1 MGVKLRYEDVKAFI
15 DKEDKLLSKEYNNN
29 KELLEIK
36 CGKCNLIYK
45 QMYDRYKRGCRHK
58 ECKNKGNV
66 NNFDNYNKNRKILL
80 KEKQYIVRECV
91 WCKNDYNVKRRKQ
104 QFCSK
109 DCAGKH
115 LSKDPEVNKE
125 RGRIGGNKS
134 MLTLCRRS
142 KGEIDFANLC
152 IDYFGN
158 ENIICNQLFFKDKN
172 NNLWDADIIITHL
185 KIAVLY
191 NGVFHYKKVYKDQK
205 LERMIAKDRL
215 KEKIIIQNGYTY
227 YIVKDLKSYN
237 KKFVI
242 DQFNLFIHKLSYI
255 IVLREMNINN
265 HKKIYNY
272 KNVLDSISKIN
283 LN

>member
-15 DKEDKLLSKEYNNN
+15 DKEDKLISEEYKTNSS
-29 KELLEIK
+29 LLEIECSR
-36 CGKCNLIYK
+36 CGLNYK
-45 QMYDRYKRGCRHK
+45 QNYSRYKQGFRHR
-58 ECKNKGNV
+58 ECKNKVIKIDINRTTRLFITDLIRKCTWCL
-66 NNFDNYNKNRKILL
+66 NN
-80 KEKQYIVRECV
+80 
-91 WCKNDYNVKRRKQ
+91 YNVKHRKQ
-104 QFCSK
+104 TFCSK
-109 DCAGKH
+109 KCSTNN
-115 LSKDPEVNKE
+115 LLKDPEVNKE

-242 DQFNLFIHKLSYI
+242 DQFNLFIHKLSYN
-255 IVLREMNINN
+255 IVLRELNVNN
-265 HKKIYNY
+265 HKKNYNY
-272 KNVLDSISKIN
+272 KNVLDDISKIN

>member
-1 MGVKLRYEDVKAFI
+1 MGVKLRYEDVKAI
-15 DKEDKLLSKEYNNN
+15 INKEDKLLSKEYNNN

>member
-1 MGVKLRYEDVKAFI
+1 MGVKLRYEDVKSFI

-36 CGKCNLIYK
+36 CGKCNLIYI
-45 QMYDRYKRGCRHK
+45 QMYDRYKRGCRHR

-80 KEKQYIVRECV
+80 KEKKDIIRECV

-125 RGRIGGNKS
+125 RGRVGGNKS

-142 KGEIDFANLC
+142 KGEIDFADLC

-158 ENIICNQLFFKDKN
+158 ENIICNELFFKDKN

-185 KIAVLY
+185 RIAVLY
-191 NGVFHYKKVYKDQK
+191 NGIFHYKKVYKDQK

-242 DQFNLFIHKLSYI
+242 DQFNLFIHKLSYN
-255 IVLREMNINN
+255 IVLREMNVNN
-265 HKKIYNY
+265 HKKNYNY
-272 KNVLDSISKIN
+272 KNVLDGISKIN

>member
-15 DKEDKLLSKEYNNN
+15 DKEDKLISTEYKTNSS
-29 KELLEIK
+29 LLEIECSR
-36 CGKCNLIYK
+36 CGLNYK
-45 QMYDRYKRGCRHK
+45 QNYSRYKQGFRHK
-58 ECKNKGNV
+58 DCKNKVIKIDRNGN
-66 NNFDNYNKNRKILL
+66 NNGTRRLFITDLVRK
-80 KEKQYIVRECV
+80 CV
-91 WCKNDYNVKRRKQ
+91 WCVNDYNVKHRKQ
-104 QFCSK
+104 IFCSQKCSTKNLNK
-109 DCAGKH
+109 DSN
-115 LSKDPEVNKE
+115 LNKK
-125 RGRIGGNKS
+125 RGMIGGNKS
-134 MLTLCRRS
+134 MLTLSRRS

-152 IDYFGN
+152 IDYFGK

-205 LERMIAKDRL
+205 LERMITKDRL

-255 IVLREMNINN
+255 IVLREMSVNN

-272 KNVLDSISKIN
+272 KNVLNDISKIN